1 MDKGKKSP
9 QNIRVDAQ
17 HFATKQLTPVLPQGQ
32 IPKAPHRGLLF
43 FKEQPMHLDAVRD
56 AAPITLKEEKKMYGA
71 PVSEADEEIAKQRF
85 TSAFTPDDL
94 FQNIDH
100 DDEEQIL
107 KALADGDELE
117 AGHILARIR
126 QQVICRY
133 ASQAC
138 YGNSTTIQ
146 PE

>member
-1 MDKGKKSP
+1 M
-9 QNIRVDAQ
+9 NAI
-17 HFATKQLTPVLPQGQ
+17 TKQEERAFYGVPVT
-32 IPKAPHRGLLF
+32 A
-43 FKEQPMHLDAVRD
+43 
-56 AAPITLKEEKKMYGA
+56 T
-71 PVSEADEEIAKQRF
+71 DEEIAKQRF
-85 TSAFTPDDL
+85 ASAFTPDDL

-126 QQVICRY
+126 KQVICRY